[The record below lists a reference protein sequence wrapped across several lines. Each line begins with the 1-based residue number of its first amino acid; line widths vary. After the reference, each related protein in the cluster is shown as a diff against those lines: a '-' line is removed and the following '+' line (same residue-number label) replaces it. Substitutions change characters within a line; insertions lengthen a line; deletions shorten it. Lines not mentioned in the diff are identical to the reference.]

1 MKKNERIFKI
11 VANTQKMNNVMWHIL
26 PVTIASQLIASK
38 KNPAAGKAF
47 AWVNFVLGCISLGY
61 AGRAAT
67 AVLKLYSGCEK

>member
-47 AWVNFVLGCISLGY
+47 AWVNFVLGCISLGC

-67 AVLKLYSGCEK
+67 AVLKLDSGCEK